1 MLTALTGAR
10 ILTPD
15 DEIGRGTV
23 VIEDGRILEVGEAV
37 RPPPQA
43 MVMNLPDTTLVPGF
57 IDIHVHGGGGF
68 SLATPD
74 PEEARSYARWVVA
87 KGVTSF
93 VASVAADTPAEG
105 EVYLRAA
112 AQAAGPVASGA
123 ELLGIHLEG
132 PFVNSAR
139 RGALPESW
147 LRAPNLSLLRRFV
160 NAAGG
165 HLRMLTLAPELA
177 GARAVLEKATA
188 AGCVVA
194 LGHSDATYEAAQE
207 AFAAGARH
215 LTHAFNAMRGFHHR
229 EPGLLGAA
237 LESHA
242 VTVELI
248 ADGVHVHPAA
258 ARLLLRAKGAEN
270 VALIT
275 DGAAP
280 AGLSRGTFRTGGR
293 EARLSQGRITLPD
306 DTIAG
311 SAATM
316 DVVVRNVIEWGLVP
330 PADAVR
336 MASTVPAR
344 VVGVDGHKGR
354 IAPGYDADLMAL
366 DEELEVVTTWVGG
379 RMLHS
384 RAKGQQ
390 G

>member
-1 MLTALTGAR
+1 
-10 ILTPD
+10 
-15 DEIGRGTV
+15 
-23 VIEDGRILEVGEAV
+23 
-37 RPPPQA
+37 
-43 MVMNLPDTTLVPGF
+43 
-57 IDIHVHGGGGF
+57 
-68 SLATPD
+68 
-74 PEEARSYARWVVA
+74 
-87 KGVTSF
+87 
-93 VASVAADTPAEG
+93 
-105 EVYLRAA
+105 
-112 AQAAGPVASGA
+112 
-123 ELLGIHLEG
+123 
-132 PFVNSAR
+132 
-139 RGALPESW
+139 
-147 LRAPNLSLLRRFV
+147 
-160 NAAGG
+160 
-165 HLRMLTLAPELA
+165 MLTLAPELA
-177 GARAVLEKATA
+177 GARAILEEAAA

-215 LTHAFNAMRGFHHR
+215 LTHAFNATRAFHHR

-258 ARLLLRAKGAEN
+258 ALLLLRAKGAEN

-280 AGLSRGTFRTGGR
+280 AGLSRGTFRTAGR

-306 DTIAG
+306 GTIAG

-344 VVGVDGHKGR
+344 VMAVDGHKGR
-354 IAPGYDADLMAL
+354 IAPGYDADLVAL
-366 DEELEVVTTWVGG
+366 DEELEVVMTWVGG
-379 RMLHS
+379 RILHS
-384 RAKGQQ
+384 RARGQQ